1 MSLVPAADR
10 SRSDARSLR
19 LHVVPPS
26 GLPALGDELAALAA
40 GAAGGGGGAA
50 FTTSAGWLRATCA
63 AADPDQV
70 WAVIVR
76 DHQRRLCGAVVV
88 LDRFDGDHFVVT
100 LADAHLGFRGSILA
114 TDVRAA
120 ALLGYGLRRQ
130 LQYRGAPSVVV
141 LGPVA
146 SDTVG
151 LPDFCANLGDAEL
164 AEDDPIPLLV
174 RSGSA
179 EAGDYL
185 SSSMRRTLRKARNR
199 LASDGRTAQIEFT
212 GRAEVVRASV
222 PVLLRLHVRRDHSR
236 GIASSLDDPTDA
248 AIWASRLLGMV
259 GPGGLE
265 LGTLRIDDELAAYVL
280 TVRTGETLNVLEG
293 VLDPDWL
300 RYAPGRMLET
310 ALLQRMLDD
319 PTLTVLDWTS
329 PLAPESLLA
338 ANGSTS
344 TSVVL
349 STAVPVLA
357 SPTSTLPAPRAT
369 HETAHRSSDRAQ
381 AVGQR

>member
-1 MSLVPAADR
+1 MSPVPAPDM
-10 SRSDARSLR
+10 SRTDARSLR
-19 LHVVPPS
+19 LHVVPS
-26 GLPALGDELAALAA
+26 SRVPALGGELEALAA
-40 GAAGGGGGAA
+40 TASAP
-50 FTTSAGWLRATCA
+50 FTTSKEWIRATCA
-63 AADPDQV
+63 AADPDQT

-76 DHQRRLCGAVVV
+76 DHQGQLGGAVVV
-88 LDRFDGDHFVVT
+88 LDRFEGDHFVVT

-114 TDVRAA
+114 SDARVA

-141 LGPVA
+141 LGPIA
-146 SDTVG
+146 QDTVG
-151 LPDFCANLGDAEL
+151 LPDFCTNLGDAEL
-164 AEDDPIPLLV
+164 ADDDPVPLLL
-174 RSGSA
+174 RSESA
-179 EAGDYL
+179 VAGDYL
-185 SSSMRRTLRKARNR
+185 SASMRRTLRKAGNR
-199 LASDGRTAQIEFT
+199 LTSDGRTPHIEFT
-212 GRAEVVRASV
+212 DRADVIRALV

-236 GIASSLDDPTDA
+236 GIPSSLDHPTNA
-248 AIWASRLLGMV
+248 SIWQSRLLGMV

-300 RYAPGRMLET
+300 RYAPGRLLET

-329 PLAPESLLA
+329 PFAPESLLA
-338 ANGSTS
+338 ANGSTA

-357 SPTSTLPAPRAT
+357 SATSTLPAPRAA
-369 HETAHRSSDRAQ
+369 HETLHRSPARAQ
-381 AVGQR
+381 AANAS